1 MPDCIIAWKTLS
13 SWQSIDTAATFMPRS
28 FNTLLNLILSQ
39 FSSVL
44 YVPADM
50 PIPNFD
56 TPPDIPTTQRS
67 CDIADIDGADAEF
80 TTLLSP
86 EYAFVVFVVVEF
98 DDDPLC

>member
-1 MPDCIIAWKTLS
+1 
-13 SWQSIDTAATFMPRS
+13 MPRS

-56 TPPDIPTTQRS
+56 IPPDMPTTQRS

-98 DDDPLC
+98 DDEPFSYVVVASCEYPPDMVVLLPLVFV